1 MRSHLQNL
9 GIFASAVLLVA
20 SLSIVSSHAA
30 DNPQTLTGQ
39 VSDAMCGAKHMMA
52 GNDAEC
58 TRTCVKKGS
67 KYTLIVGDK
76 VYTLDTSDMAALEKL
91 DKLAGENAK
100 VTGTVNGDTIQVSSV
115 AGGQ

>member
-1 MRSHLQNL
+1 
-9 GIFASAVLLVA
+9 
-20 SLSIVSSHAA
+20 
-30 DNPQTLTGQ
+30 
-39 VSDAMCGAKHMMA
+39 MCGAKHMMA

-67 KYTLIVGDK
+67 KYTLIVGDR